1 MVEMT
6 DIEDM
11 IRQKVERLLVGG
23 VDVEDD
29 VAKVGDGEA
38 EHEGGDADAKRHLRD
53 QIDCWQILIWQSE
66 K

>member
-38 EHEGGDADAKRHLRD
+38 EHEGGDADAKRHLQD
-53 QIDCWQILIWQSE
+53 NICTNVN